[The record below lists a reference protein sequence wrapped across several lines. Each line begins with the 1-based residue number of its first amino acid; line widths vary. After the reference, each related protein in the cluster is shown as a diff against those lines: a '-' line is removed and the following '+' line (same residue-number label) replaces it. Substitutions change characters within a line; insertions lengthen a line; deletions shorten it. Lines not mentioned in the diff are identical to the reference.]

1 MRWQDKGYLLT
12 LNKYNENSAIAEFFT
27 ENNGKISGLIFGA
40 TSKKIKN
47 YLLIGNKFHLDF
59 NFKQDYKLG
68 YFKVE
73 IEEINTPLY
82 LENKKKLFCII
93 YTMNIIKILT
103 VENQVN
109 KTIYQLLDNFFV
121 LLDND
126 NWLINF
132 IFWELN
138 FYKCIGYAIDLFSE
152 NSRQIEIWEL
162 DRKLL
167 SGHLPEKYNEVIMND
182 KLSSSLHLS
191 LGDKVTFIGSTM
203 DGAFTTFNYTLV
215 GTFSLNIGGTD
226 KNMMILDISGKNW
239 D

>member
-12 LNKYNENSAIAEFFT
+12 LNQYNENSAIAEFFT
-27 ENNGKISGLIFGA
+27 ENNGKISGVIFGA

-47 YLLIGNKFHLDF
+47 YLLIGNKFHLNF

-73 IEEINTPLY
+73 IDEINTPLY

-103 VENQVN
+103 VENQEN
-109 KTIYQLLDNFFV
+109 KNIYQSLSNFFV
-121 LLDND
+121 LLDKD

-138 FYKCIGYAIDLFSE
+138 FYKCIGYDIDFKNYVKNVIVDGDDKFIVESTNKIIPNFLINNDIYTKNEKDIIRGFKIVGE
-152 NSRQIEIWEL
+152 FLDKTILKPNNINFPLSRIE
-162 DRKLL
+162 
-167 SGHLPEKYNEVIMND
+167 
-182 KLSSSLHLS
+182 
-191 LGDKVTFIGSTM
+191 LGNLIK
-203 DGAFTTFNYTLV
+203 
-215 GTFSLNIGGTD
+215 
-226 KNMMILDISGKNW
+226 
-239 D
+239 

>member
-12 LNKYNENSAIAEFFT
+12 LNQYNENSAIAEFFT

-47 YLLIGNKFHLDF
+47 YLLIGNKFHLNF
-59 NFKQDYKLG
+59 NFKQDAKLG

-73 IEEINTPLY
+73 IDEVNTPKY

-103 VENQVN
+103 VENQEN
-109 KTIYQLLDNFFV
+109 KNIYQLLNNFFV
-121 LLDND
+121 LLNKD

-138 FYKCIGYAIDLFSE
+138 FYKCIGYAIDFKNYVKNIIVDGDDKFIVESTNKIIPNFLINNDIYTKNEKDIIRGFKIVGE
-152 NSRQIEIWEL
+152 FLDKTILKPNNINFPLSRIE
-162 DRKLL
+162 
-167 SGHLPEKYNEVIMND
+167 
-182 KLSSSLHLS
+182 
-191 LGDKVTFIGSTM
+191 LGNLIK
-203 DGAFTTFNYTLV
+203 
-215 GTFSLNIGGTD
+215 
-226 KNMMILDISGKNW
+226 
-239 D
+239 